1 VKSLSVIHLNVFG
14 MLLYSRFLED
24 LEEEEEEDEESTD
37 GESDVDDDD
46 DDDDD
51 VDAEPGE
58 RDCLVVVHQPDV
70 QHRMAS
76 DTFLDV

>member
-1 VKSLSVIHLNVFG
+1 

-37 GESDVDDDD
+37 GESDVDDD